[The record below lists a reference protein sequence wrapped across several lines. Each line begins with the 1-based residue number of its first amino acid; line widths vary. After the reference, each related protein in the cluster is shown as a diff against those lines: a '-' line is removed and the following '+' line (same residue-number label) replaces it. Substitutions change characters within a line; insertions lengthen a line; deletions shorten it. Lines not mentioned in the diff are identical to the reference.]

1 MNRFPF
7 ISQTPP
13 DPGPMPTPM
22 FTPVPGQQATAE
34 AYNALPT
41 GTPGA
46 MSFVQNG
53 PPAPIIGPMPAG
65 TSAAVGPTPVSAP
78 EPIPIGGVSNGTAW
92 SVAFQEGFN
101 AGFDAAQG
109 RTSNAQSAVAVHDES
124 YNSAFNAG
132 FQQGFK
138 VGANPNSTSDG
149 GGAQPTI
156 PMGSSAT
163 GINATEAAKLWQDNP
178 AVAITLGGAAQY
190 GTPGYNT
197 LEGMNF
203 HPQAIM
209 LASGIDTRDPV
220 ANMQHAADLYYN
232 MGRTGG
238 SLPNA
243 GRLLTNMAYTP
254 SDGELGLAISED
266 PTAFYSV
273 GMQVLYASGA
283 GEYAVNAFQQQMG
296 RMYDGYSQYL
306 LTSSSDAANLPF
318 NQWLVQYHPEVVQ
331 SWSS

>member
-7 ISQTPP
+7 LSQTPP
-13 DPGPMPTPM
+13 DPQPTPPPLY
-22 FTPVPGQQATAE
+22 TPIPGQQATAE
-34 AYNALPT
+34 AYNAMPT

-65 TSAAVGPTPVSAP
+65 TSAAVGPTPVAAP

-109 RTSNAQSAVAVHDES
+109 RTSNAQSSVAVHDES

-138 VGANPNSTSDG
+138 VGANPNATSGG
-149 GGAQPTI
+149 GGAQPEV
-156 PMGSSAT
+156 PYGMSAT
-163 GINATEAAKLWQDNP
+163 GINATQAAALWSQNP
-178 AVAITLGGAAQY
+178 ELAITLGGTAQY

-197 LEGMNF
+197 LQQMNF

-209 LASGIDTRDPV
+209 LASGISTNDPV
-220 ANMQHAADLYYN
+220 QNLQNSIDLYNN
-232 MGRTGG
+232 MGRVGG
-238 SLPNA
+238 SMPNA
-243 GRLLTNMAYTP
+243 GRLLTNMAYAP
-254 SDGELGLAISED
+254 VDSEFGAQLALD
-266 PTAFYSV
+266 PTFFYTV
-273 GMQVLYASGA
+273 GIQVLTASGA
-283 GEYAVNAFQQQMG
+283 GEYAANAFQQQMG
-296 RMYDGYSQYL
+296 RMYNDYGQYL
-306 LTSSSDAANLPF
+306 LTSSSDTANLPF